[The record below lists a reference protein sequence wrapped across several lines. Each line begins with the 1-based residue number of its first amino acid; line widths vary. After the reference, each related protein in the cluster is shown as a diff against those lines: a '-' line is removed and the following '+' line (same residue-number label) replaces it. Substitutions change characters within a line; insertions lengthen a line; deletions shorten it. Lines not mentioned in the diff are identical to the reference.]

1 VQFDSKFAA
10 GDDTLPDGTAVT
22 KGTRVT
28 YHAYA
33 MGRMETLWGPD
44 CAEFRPD
51 RWLQDGQ
58 FVPESPYRYPVFQGG
73 ARVCVGKDLALM
85 QMKAVVVAVVQ
96 SFDIEAIDR
105 SSRRPKFAPGLT
117 ATFAGGLP
125 VRVRRWRARAARV
138 DTARQSS

>member
-1 VQFDSKFAA
+1 
-10 GDDTLPDGTAVT
+10 VT

-33 MGRMETLWGPD
+33 MGRMESLWGPD
-44 CAEFRPD
+44 CAEFRPE

-58 FVPESPYRYPVFQGG
+58 FVPECPYRYPIFQGG

-85 QMKAVVVAVVQ
+85 QMKAVVVAVVH
-96 SFDIEAIDR
+96 SFDIQAIDR
-105 SSRRPKFAPGLT
+105 RSRRPKFAPGLT
-117 ATFAGGLP
+117 ATFADGLP
-125 VRVRRWRARAARV
+125 VRVRRRRARAASG